1 MRPLRPKTGLSLEEL
16 KITNQIEIILSPV
29 LLFPLNVSK
38 SLSRLRSFEVK

>member
-29 LLFPLNVSK
+29 LLLYLMYQK
-38 SLSRLRSFEVK
+38 GYLR